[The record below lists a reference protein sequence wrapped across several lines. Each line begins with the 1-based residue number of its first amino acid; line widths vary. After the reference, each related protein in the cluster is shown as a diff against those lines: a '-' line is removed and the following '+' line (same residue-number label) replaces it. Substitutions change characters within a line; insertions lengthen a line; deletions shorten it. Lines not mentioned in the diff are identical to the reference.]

1 MAEHI
6 FKMADNGLHRV
17 AITGIGIVSCLG
29 NDLATVGAA
38 LREGRS
44 GIVIDPQRFELGFLV

>member
-1 MAEHI
+1 M
-6 FKMADNGLHRV
+6 FNLYRV

-29 NDLATVGAA
+29 NDVTTVGAA

-44 GIVIDPQRFELGFLV
+44 GIVYDKQR